1 MGHKM
6 EFIEIKRNESEKAA
20 WLEKR
25 KHYVTGT
32 DAGKLIGVSPY
43 GGKFAVWLDKMG
55 RAAPV
60 VETPA
65 MKAGKKF
72 ESAILQT
79 YAEEMNCKLEHVDG
93 YQLITCDKYPRLGAS
108 LDGWNHD
115 LQIPVDAKN
124 IKWKNEKW
132 GDAWTDQFPEYYK
145 AQLQVQM
152 MVTGATFAHLAV
164 MFSGQDFFIYSMEYD
179 EDMAQKILDASDEFW
194 PFVERDKMPEADG
207 SDEATEYIKSEF
219 ARGDA
224 AAVKE
229 PTEEIL
235 EALKGL
241 QKAKLDEKD
250 AQDRKTEFENRI
262 KLYMGDATSIKGV
275 CTWKNNK
282 DSVKTDWEQVASVA
296 LASMSA
302 EDQKKL
308 IASYT
313 KTKPGVR
320 VLRITAKGY

>member
-1 MGHKM
+1 M

-25 KHYVTGT
+25 KHYITGT
-32 DAGKLIGVSPY
+32 DAGKLIGVSPW
-43 GGKFAVWLDKMG
+43 GGKFAVWLDKTG

-93 YQLITCDKYPRLGAS
+93 YNLVTCDKYPRLGAS

-115 LQIPVDAKN
+115 LKIPVDAKN

-179 EDMAQKILDASDEFW
+179 EEMAQKILDATEEFW
-194 PFVERDKMPEADG
+194 PYVENDQMPEADG

-224 AAVKE
+224 AAVKD

-250 AQDRKTEFENRI
+250 ALDRKTEFENRI
-262 KLYMGDATSIKGV
+262 KLYMGDATAIKGV

-308 IASYT
+308 VASYT
-313 KTKPGVR
+313 TTKPGAR

>member
-1 MGHKM
+1 M
-6 EFIEIKRNESEKAA
+6 EFIEIKRNEAEKAA

-25 KHYVTGT
+25 KHYITGT

-72 ESAILQT
+72 ESAILQM

-93 YQLITCDKYPRLGAS
+93 YQLVTCDKYPRLGAS

-115 LQIPVDAKN
+115 LQVPVDAKN

-179 EDMAQKILDASDEFW
+179 EEMAQKILDATEEFW

-207 SDEATEYIKSEF
+207 SDEATEYIKSEY

-229 PTEEIL
+229 PTEEII

-262 KLYMGDATSIKGV
+262 KLYMGDATAIKGV

-313 KTKPGVR
+313 TTKPGAR

>member
-1 MGHKM
+1 M
-6 EFIEIKRNESEKAA
+6 EFIEIKRNEAEKAA

-25 KHYVTGT
+25 KHYITGT
-32 DAGKLIGVSPY
+32 DAGKLIGVSPW
-43 GGKFAVWLDKMG
+43 GGKFAVWLDKTG
-55 RAAPV
+55 RAAPI

-93 YQLITCDKYPRLGAS
+93 YNLITCDKYPRLGCS

-194 PFVERDKMPEADG
+194 PFVERDNMPEADG

-224 AAVKE
+224 AAVKD

-262 KLYMGDATSIKGV
+262 KLFMGDATAIKGV

-308 IASYT
+308 VASYT
-313 KTKPGVR
+313 TTKPGAR

>member
-1 MGHKM
+1 M
-6 EFIEIKRNESEKAA
+6 EFIETTKNEADKAA

-25 KHYVTGT
+25 KHYITGT

-43 GGKFAVWLDKMG
+43 GGKFAVWLDKTG

-72 ESAILQT
+72 ESAILQM

-115 LQIPVDAKN
+115 LQVPVDAKN

-179 EDMAQKILDASDEFW
+179 EDMAQKILGASDEFW

-250 AQDRKTEFENRI
+250 AQNRKTEFENRI
-262 KLYMGDATSIKGV
+262 KLFMGDATAIKGV
-275 CTWKNNK
+275 CTWNNNK

-313 KTKPGVR
+313 KTKPGAR

>member
-1 MGHKM
+1 M
-6 EFIEIKRNESEKAA
+6 EFIETTKNEADKAA

-25 KHYVTGT
+25 KHYITGT

-43 GGKFAVWLDKMG
+43 GGKFAVWLDKTG

-72 ESAILQT
+72 ESAILQM

-93 YQLITCDKYPRLGAS
+93 YNLITCDKYPRLGAS

-194 PFVERDKMPEADG
+194 PYVDNDKMPEADG

-219 ARGDA
+219 ARGDT

-250 AQDRKTEFENRI
+250 AQNRKTEFENRI
-262 KLYMGDATSIKGV
+262 KLFMGDATAIKGV
-275 CTWKNNK
+275 CTWNNNK

-313 KTKPGVR
+313 KTKPGAR

>member
-1 MGHKM
+1 M
-6 EFIEIKRNESEKAA
+6 EFIEIKRNEAEKAA

-132 GDAWTDQFPEYYK
+132 GDAWTNQFPEYYK

-179 EDMAQKILDASDEFW
+179 EDMAQKILDATEEFW
-194 PFVERDKMPEADG
+194 PYVENDQMPEADG
-207 SDEATEYIKSEF
+207 SDDATEYIKSEF

-224 AAVKE
+224 AAVKD

-235 EALKGL
+235 EALKDL

-250 AQDRKTEFENRI
+250 AQTRKAEAENKI
-262 KLYMGDATSIKGV
+262 KVYMGDATVIKGV

-313 KTKPGVR
+313 TTKPGAR

>member
-1 MGHKM
+1 M
-6 EFIEIKRNESEKAA
+6 EFIETKKNETEKAA

-32 DAGKLIGVSPY
+32 DAGKLIGVSPW
-43 GGKFAVWLDKMG
+43 GGKFAVWLDKTG

-93 YQLITCDKYPRLGAS
+93 YNLITCDKYPRLGAS

-250 AQDRKTEFENRI
+250 AQNRKTEFENRI
-262 KLYMGDATSIKGV
+262 KLFMGDATAIKGV
-275 CTWKNNK
+275 CTWNNNK

-313 KTKPGVR
+313 KTKPGAR

>member
-1 MGHKM
+1 M
-6 EFIEIKRNESEKAA
+6 EFIETTKNEADKAA

-25 KHYVTGT
+25 KHYITGT

-43 GGKFAVWLDKMG
+43 GGKFAVWLDKTG

-72 ESAILQT
+72 ESAILQM

-93 YQLITCDKYPRLGAS
+93 YQLITCDKFPRLGAS

-145 AQLQVQM
+145 AQLHVQM

-179 EDMAQKILDASDEFW
+179 EEMAQKILDASDEFW
-194 PFVERDKMPEADG
+194 HYVENDQMPDADG
-207 SDEATEYIKSEF
+207 SDEASEYIKSEF

-224 AAVKE
+224 ATVKE

-250 AQDRKTEFENRI
+250 AQNRKTEFENRI
-262 KLYMGDATSIKGV
+262 KLFMGDATAIKGV

-282 DSVKTDWEQVASVA
+282 DSVKTDWEQVANVA

-313 KTKPGVR
+313 TKKAGER

>member
-1 MGHKM
+1 M

-25 KHYVTGT
+25 KHYITGT
-32 DAGKLIGVSPY
+32 DAGKLIGVSPW
-43 GGKFAVWLDKMG
+43 GGKFAVWLDKTG

-93 YQLITCDKYPRLGAS
+93 YNLITCDKYPRLGAS

-164 MFSGQDFFIYSMEYD
+164 MFSGQDFIIYSMEYD

-250 AQDRKTEFENRI
+250 AQNRKTEFENRI
-262 KLYMGDATSIKGV
+262 KLFMGDATAIKGV
-275 CTWKNNK
+275 CTWNNNK

-313 KTKPGVR
+313 KTKPGAR

>member
-1 MGHKM
+1 M
-6 EFIEIKRNESEKAA
+6 EFIEIKRNEAEKAA

-72 ESAILQT
+72 ESAILQM

-132 GDAWTDQFPEYYK
+132 GDAWTVQFPEYYK
-145 AQLQVQM
+145 AQLPVQM
-152 MVTGATFAHLAV
+152 MVTGASFAHLAV

-224 AAVKE
+224 AAVKD

-262 KLYMGDATSIKGV
+262 KLYMGDATAIKGV

-308 IASYT
+308 VASYT
-313 KTKPGVR
+313 TTKPGAR

>member
-1 MGHKM
+1 M

-25 KHYVTGT
+25 KHYITGT
-32 DAGKLIGVSPY
+32 DAGKLIGVSPW
-43 GGKFAVWLDKMG
+43 GGKFAVWLDKTG

-93 YQLITCDKYPRLGAS
+93 YNLITCDKYPRLGAS

-115 LQIPVDAKN
+115 LKIPVDAKN

-179 EDMAQKILDASDEFW
+179 EEMAQKILDATEEFW
-194 PFVERDKMPEADG
+194 PYVENDQMPEADG
-207 SDEATEYIKSEF
+207 SDEATEYIKREF

-224 AAVKE
+224 AAVKD

-250 AQDRKTEFENRI
+250 ALDRKTEFENRI
-262 KLYMGDATSIKGV
+262 KLYMGDATAIKGV

-308 IASYT
+308 VASYT
-313 KTKPGVR
+313 TTKPGAR

>member
-1 MGHKM
+1 M
-6 EFIEIKRNESEKAA
+6 EFIETTKNEAEKAA

-25 KHYVTGT
+25 KHYITGT
-32 DAGKLIGVSPY
+32 DAGKLIGVSPW
-43 GGKFAVWLDKMG
+43 GGKFAVWLDKTG

-72 ESAILQT
+72 ESAILQM

-229 PTEEIL
+229 PTEEVL

-250 AQDRKTEFENRI
+250 AQNRKTEFENRI
-262 KLYMGDATSIKGV
+262 KLFMGDATAIKGV
-275 CTWKNNK
+275 CTWNNNK

-313 KTKPGVR
+313 KTKPGAR

>member
-1 MGHKM
+1 M
-6 EFIEIKRNESEKAA
+6 EFIETTKNEANKDA

-25 KHYVTGT
+25 KHYITGT
-32 DAGKLIGVSPY
+32 DAGKLIGVSPW
-43 GGKFAVWLDKMG
+43 GGKFAVWLDKTG

-72 ESAILQT
+72 ESAILQM

-93 YQLITCDKYPRLGAS
+93 YNLITCDKYPRLGAS

-194 PFVERDKMPEADG
+194 PYVENDQMPEADG

-250 AQDRKTEFENRI
+250 AQNRKTEFENRI
-262 KLYMGDATSIKGV
+262 KLFMGDATAIKGV
-275 CTWKNNK
+275 CTWNNNR

-313 KTKPGVR
+313 KTKPGAR

>member
-1 MGHKM
+1 M
-6 EFIEIKRNESEKAA
+6 EFIETTKNEANKDA

-25 KHYVTGT
+25 KHYITGT
-32 DAGKLIGVSPY
+32 DAGKLIGVSPW
-43 GGKFAVWLDKMG
+43 GGKFAVWLDKTG

-93 YQLITCDKYPRLGAS
+93 YNLITCDKYPRLGAS

-179 EDMAQKILDASDEFW
+179 EEMAQKILDASDEFW
-194 PFVERDKMPEADG
+194 PYVERDQMPEADG
-207 SDEATEYIKSEF
+207 SDEATEFIKSEF

-224 AAVKE
+224 ATVKD

-250 AQDRKTEFENRI
+250 AQTRKAEAENKI
-262 KLYMGDATSIKGV
+262 KVYMGDATVIKGV

-296 LASMSA
+296 IASMSA

-313 KTKPGVR
+313 TTKPGAR
-320 VLRITAKGY
+320 ILRITAKGY

>member
-1 MGHKM
+1 M
-6 EFIEIKRNESEKAA
+6 EFIETTKNEAEKAA

-93 YQLITCDKYPRLGAS
+93 YNLITCDKYPRLGAS
-108 LDGWNHD
+108 LDGWNHS
-115 LQIPVDAKN
+115 LGIPVDAKN
-124 IKWKNEKW
+124 IRFRDERW
-132 GDAWTDQFPEYYK
+132 GEAYTSDFPDYYK

-152 MVTGATFAHLAV
+152 MVTGAKFAHLAV
-164 MFSGQDFFIYSMEYD
+164 MFSGQDFFIYTMEYD
-179 EDMAQKILDASDEFW
+179 EELAKKILDAADAFW
-194 PFVERDKMPEADG
+194 PYVDGDQMPEADG

-219 ARGDA
+219 AMGDA
-224 AAVKE
+224 AAVKD

-235 EALKGL
+235 EALKDL

-250 AQDRKTEFENRI
+250 AQTRKAEAENKI
-262 KLYMGDATSIKGV
+262 KVYMGDATVIKGV

-282 DSVKTDWEQVASVA
+282 DSIKTDWEQVASVA

-302 EDQKKL
+302 EDRKKL

-313 KTKPGVR
+313 TTKPGSR

>member
-1 MGHKM
+1 M
-6 EFIEIKRNESEKAA
+6 EFIETAKNEAAKAA

-25 KHYVTGT
+25 KHYITGT
-32 DAGKLIGVSPY
+32 DAGKLIGVSPW
-43 GGKFAVWLDKMG
+43 GGKFAVWLDKTG

-72 ESAILQT
+72 ESAILQM

-115 LQIPVDAKN
+115 LQVPVDAKN

-194 PFVERDKMPEADG
+194 PYVERDKMPEADG

-224 AAVKE
+224 AIKEPKE

-235 EALKGL
+235 EALNGL

-250 AQDRKTEFENRI
+250 AQNRKTEFENRI
-262 KLYMGDATSIKGV
+262 KLFMGDATAIKGV
-275 CTWKNNK
+275 CTWNNNK

-313 KTKPGVR
+313 KTKPGAR

>member
-1 MGHKM
+1 M
-6 EFIEIKRNESEKAA
+6 EFIETTKNEADKAA

-25 KHYVTGT
+25 KHYITGT

-43 GGKFAVWLDKMG
+43 GGKFAVWLDKTG

-72 ESAILQT
+72 ESAILQM

-93 YQLITCDKYPRLGAS
+93 YQLITCDKYPRIGAS

-115 LQIPVDAKN
+115 LQVPVDAKN

-194 PFVERDKMPEADG
+194 PYVERDKMPEADG

-224 AAVKE
+224 ATVKE

-250 AQDRKTEFENRI
+250 AQNRKTEFENRI
-262 KLYMGDATSIKGV
+262 KLFMGDATAIKGV
-275 CTWKNNK
+275 CTWNNNK

-302 EDQKKL
+302 EDRKKL

-313 KTKPGVR
+313 KTKPGAR

>member
-1 MGHKM
+1 M
-6 EFIEIKRNESEKAA
+6 EYIETIKNEANKDA

-93 YQLITCDKYPRLGAS
+93 YNLITCDKYPRLGAS

-224 AAVKE
+224 AAVKD

-250 AQDRKTEFENRI
+250 AQNRKTEFENRI
-262 KLYMGDATSIKGV
+262 KLYMGDATAIKGV
-275 CTWKNNK
+275 CTWNNNK
-282 DSVKTDWEQVASVA
+282 DSIKTDWEQVASVA

-308 IASYT
+308 VASYT
-313 KTKPGVR
+313 TTKPGAR

>member
-1 MGHKM
+1 M
-6 EFIEIKRNESEKAA
+6 EFIEIKRNEAEKAA

-179 EDMAQKILDASDEFW
+179 EDMAQKILDATEEFW

-224 AAVKE
+224 AAVKD

-262 KLYMGDATSIKGV
+262 KLYMGDATAIKGV

-308 IASYT
+308 VASYT
-313 KTKPGVR
+313 TTKPGAR

>member
-1 MGHKM
+1 M

-25 KHYVTGT
+25 KHYITGT
-32 DAGKLIGVSPY
+32 DAGKLIGVSPW

-93 YQLITCDKYPRLGAS
+93 YNLVTCDKYHRLGAS

-194 PFVERDKMPEADG
+194 PYVENDQMPEADG

-224 AAVKE
+224 AAVKD

-262 KLYMGDATSIKGV
+262 KLYMGDATAIKGV

-282 DSVKTDWEQVASVA
+282 DSVKTDWEQVAIVA
-296 LASMSA
+296 LASMSF

-308 IASYT
+308 IDSYT
-313 KTKPGVR
+313 TTKPGAR

>member
-1 MGHKM
+1 M
-6 EFIEIKRNESEKAA
+6 EFIETTKNEADKAA

-25 KHYVTGT
+25 KHYITGT
-32 DAGKLIGVSPY
+32 DAGKLIGVSPW
-43 GGKFAVWLDKMG
+43 GGKFAVWLDKTG

-72 ESAILQT
+72 ESAILQM

-93 YQLITCDKYPRLGAS
+93 YQLITCDKYPRIGAS

-115 LQIPVDAKN
+115 LQVPVDAKN

-194 PFVERDKMPEADG
+194 PYVERDKMPEADG

-250 AQDRKTEFENRI
+250 AQNRKTEFENRI
-262 KLYMGDATSIKGV
+262 KLFMGDATAIKGV
-275 CTWKNNK
+275 CTWNNNK
-282 DSVKTDWEQVASVA
+282 DSVKTDWEQVANVA

-313 KTKPGVR
+313 KTKPGAR

>member
-1 MGHKM
+1 M
-6 EFIEIKRNESEKAA
+6 EFIEIKRNEAEKAA

-32 DAGKLIGVSPY
+32 DAGKLIGVSPW
-43 GGKFAVWLDKMG
+43 GGKFAVWLDKTG

-93 YQLITCDKYPRLGAS
+93 YNLITCDKYPRLGAS

-194 PFVERDKMPEADG
+194 PYVERDKMPEADG

-219 ARGDA
+219 SRGDA

-250 AQDRKTEFENRI
+250 AQNRKTEFENRI
-262 KLYMGDATSIKGV
+262 KLFMGDATAIKGV
-275 CTWKNNK
+275 CTWNNNK

-313 KTKPGVR
+313 TTKPGAR

>member
-1 MGHKM
+1 M
-6 EFIEIKRNESEKAA
+6 EFIEIKRNEAEKAA

-25 KHYVTGT
+25 KHYITGT
-32 DAGKLIGVSPY
+32 DAGKLIGVSPW
-43 GGKFAVWLDKMG
+43 GGKFAVWLDKTG

-93 YQLITCDKYPRLGAS
+93 YQLITCDKYPSLGAS

-224 AAVKE
+224 STVKE

-250 AQDRKTEFENRI
+250 AQNRKTEFENRI
-262 KLYMGDATSIKGV
+262 KLYMGDATAIKGV

-313 KTKPGVR
+313 TTKPGAR

>member
-1 MGHKM
+1 M
-6 EFIEIKRNESEKAA
+6 EFIEIKRNEAEKAA

-25 KHYVTGT
+25 KHYITGT

-179 EDMAQKILDASDEFW
+179 EDMAQKILDATEEFW

-224 AAVKE
+224 AAVKD

-262 KLYMGDATSIKGV
+262 KLYMGDATAIKGV

-313 KTKPGVR
+313 TTKPGAR

>member
-1 MGHKM
+1 M
-6 EFIEIKRNESEKAA
+6 EFIETKKNENEKDA
-20 WLEKR
+20 WLDKR

-43 GGKFAVWLDKMG
+43 GGKFAVWLDKTG

-179 EDMAQKILDASDEFW
+179 EEMAQKILDATEEFW
-194 PFVERDKMPEADG
+194 PYVENDQMPEADG

-224 AAVKE
+224 AAVKD

-262 KLYMGDATSIKGV
+262 KLYMGDATAIKGV

-313 KTKPGVR
+313 TTKPGAR

>member
-1 MGHKM
+1 M
-6 EFIEIKRNESEKAA
+6 EFIEIKRNEAEKAA

-93 YQLITCDKYPRLGAS
+93 YNLITCDKYPRLGAS

-194 PFVERDKMPEADG
+194 PYVENDQMPEADG

-219 ARGDA
+219 ARGDS

-235 EALKGL
+235 EALKDL

-250 AQDRKTEFENRI
+250 AQNRKAEAENKI
-262 KLYMGDATSIKGV
+262 KVYMGDATVINGV

-313 KTKPGVR
+313 TTKPGAR

>member
-1 MGHKM
+1 M
-6 EFIEIKRNESEKAA
+6 EFIETKKNETEKAA

-25 KHYVTGT
+25 KHYITGT
-32 DAGKLIGVSPY
+32 DAGKLIGVSPW
-43 GGKFAVWLDKMG
+43 GGKFAVWLDKTG

-93 YQLITCDKYPRLGAS
+93 YNLITCDKYPRLGAS

-132 GDAWTDQFPEYYK
+132 GDAWTSDFPEYYK

-179 EDMAQKILDASDEFW
+179 EEMAQKILEATDEFW
-194 PFVERDKMPEADG
+194 PYVENDQMPEADG

-219 ARGDA
+219 SRGDA
-224 AAVKE
+224 AAVKD

-262 KLYMGDATSIKGV
+262 KLYMGDATAIKGV

-308 IASYT
+308 VASYT
-313 KTKPGVR
+313 TTKPGAR

>member
-1 MGHKM
+1 M
-6 EFIEIKRNESEKAA
+6 EFIETKRNEAEKAA

-79 YAEEMNCKLEHVDG
+79 YAEEMNCKLKHVDG

-179 EDMAQKILDASDEFW
+179 EDMAQKILDATDEFW
-194 PFVERDKMPEADG
+194 PYVENDQMPEADG

-224 AAVKE
+224 AAVKD

-262 KLYMGDATSIKGV
+262 KLYMGDATAIKGV

-308 IASYT
+308 VASYT
-313 KTKPGVR
+313 TTKPGAR

>member
-1 MGHKM
+1 M
-6 EFIEIKRNESEKAA
+6 EFIEIKRNEAEKAA

-25 KHYVTGT
+25 KHYITGT

-194 PFVERDKMPEADG
+194 PFVDHDKMPEADG
-207 SDEATEYIKSEF
+207 SDEATEYIKSAF
-219 ARGDA
+219 ARGDD

-241 QKAKLDEKD
+241 QRAKLDEKD

-262 KLYMGDATSIKGV
+262 KVYMGDATSIKGV

-308 IASYT
+308 VASYT
-313 KTKPGVR
+313 TTKPGAR

>member
-1 MGHKM
+1 M
-6 EFIEIKRNESEKAA
+6 EYIETTKTETEKAA

-32 DAGKLIGVSPY
+32 DAGKLIGISPY
-43 GGKFAVWLDKMG
+43 GGKFAVWLDKTG

-93 YQLITCDKYPRLGAS
+93 YNLITCDKYPRLGAS
-108 LDGWNHD
+108 LDGWNHT
-115 LQIPVDAKN
+115 LGCPVDAKN
-124 IKWKNEKW
+124 IRWKDEKW
-132 GDAWTDQFPEYYK
+132 GDAWTSDFPEYYK

-179 EDMAQKILDASDEFW
+179 EEMAQKILDATDEFW
-194 PFVERDKMPEADG
+194 PYVENDQMPEADG

-219 ARGDA
+219 AMGDA
-224 AAVKE
+224 DAVKD

-262 KLYMGDATSIKGV
+262 KLYMGDATAIKGV

-308 IASYT
+308 VESYT
-313 KTKPGVR
+313 TTKPGAR

>member
-1 MGHKM
+1 M
-6 EFIEIKRNESEKAA
+6 EYIETTKTETEKAA

-32 DAGKLIGVSPY
+32 DAGKLIGVSPW
-43 GGKFAVWLDKMG
+43 GGKFAVWLDKTG

-93 YQLITCDKYPRLGAS
+93 YNLITCDKYPRLGAS

-115 LQIPVDAKN
+115 LKIPVDAKN

-179 EDMAQKILDASDEFW
+179 EEMAQKILDATEEFW
-194 PFVERDKMPEADG
+194 PYVENDQMPEADG

-224 AAVKE
+224 AAVKD

-250 AQDRKTEFENRI
+250 ALDRKTEFENRI
-262 KLYMGDATSIKGV
+262 KLYMGDATAIKGV

-308 IASYT
+308 VASYT
-313 KTKPGVR
+313 TTKPGAR

>member
-1 MGHKM
+1 M
-6 EFIEIKRNESEKAA
+6 EYIENTKTETEKAA

-32 DAGKLIGVSPY
+32 DAGKLIGVSPW
-43 GGKFAVWLDKMG
+43 GGKFAVWLDKTG

-93 YQLITCDKYPRLGAS
+93 YNLITCDKYPRLGAS

-115 LQIPVDAKN
+115 LKIPVDAKN

-194 PFVERDKMPEADG
+194 NYVENDQMPEADG

-224 AAVKE
+224 AAVKD

-250 AQDRKTEFENRI
+250 ALDRKTEFENRI
-262 KLYMGDATSIKGV
+262 KLYMGDATAIKGV

-308 IASYT
+308 VASYT
-313 KTKPGVR
+313 TTKPGAR

>member
-1 MGHKM
+1 M
-6 EFIEIKRNESEKAA
+6 EFIEIKRNEAEKAA

-25 KHYVTGT
+25 KHYITGT
-32 DAGKLIGVSPY
+32 DAGKLIGVSPW
-43 GGKFAVWLDKMG
+43 GGKFAVWLDKTG

-72 ESAILQT
+72 ESAILQM

-194 PFVERDKMPEADG
+194 PYVERDKMPEADG

-250 AQDRKTEFENRI
+250 AQNRKTEFENRI
-262 KLYMGDATSIKGV
+262 KLFMGDATAIKGV
-275 CTWKNNK
+275 CTWNNNK
-282 DSVKTDWEQVASVA
+282 DSVKTDWEQVARLA

-313 KTKPGVR
+313 KTKPGAR

>member
-1 MGHKM
+1 M
-6 EFIEIKRNESEKAA
+6 EYIETIKNEANKDA

-43 GGKFAVWLDKMG
+43 GGKFAVWLDKTG

-93 YQLITCDKYPRLGAS
+93 YNLITCDKYPRLGAS

-224 AAVKE
+224 AAVKD

-250 AQDRKTEFENRI
+250 AQNRKTEFENRI
-262 KLYMGDATSIKGV
+262 KLYMGDATAIKGV
-275 CTWKNNK
+275 CTWNNNK

-308 IASYT
+308 VASYT
-313 KTKPGVR
+313 TTKPGAR

>member
-1 MGHKM
+1 M
-6 EFIEIKRNESEKAA
+6 EFIEIKRNEAEKDA

-93 YQLITCDKYPRLGAS
+93 YNLITCDKYPRLGAS

-179 EDMAQKILDASDEFW
+179 EDMAQKILDATEEFW

-224 AAVKE
+224 AAVKD

-262 KLYMGDATSIKGV
+262 KLYMGDATAIKGV

-302 EDQKKL
+302 EDNKKL
-308 IASYT
+308 VAAYT
-313 KTKPGVR
+313 TTKPGAR

>member
-1 MGHKM
+1 M
-6 EFIEIKRNESEKAA
+6 EFIETTKNEAEKAA

-32 DAGKLIGVSPY
+32 DAGKLIGVSPW
-43 GGKFAVWLDKMG
+43 GGKFAVWLDKTG

-93 YQLITCDKYPRLGAS
+93 YNLITCDKYPRLGAS

-179 EDMAQKILDASDEFW
+179 EEMAQKILDATEEFW
-194 PFVERDKMPEADG
+194 PYVENDQMPEADG
-207 SDEATEYIKSEF
+207 SNEATEYIKSEF
-219 ARGDA
+219 AMGDA
-224 AAVKE
+224 AAVKD

-262 KLYMGDATSIKGV
+262 KLYMCDATAIKGV

-313 KTKPGVR
+313 TTKPGAR

>member
-1 MGHKM
+1 M
-6 EFIEIKRNESEKAA
+6 EYIEIKRNESEKAA

-179 EDMAQKILDASDEFW
+179 EDMAQKILDATDEFW
-194 PFVERDKMPEADG
+194 PFVERDQMPEADG

-224 AAVKE
+224 AEVKD

-235 EALKGL
+235 EALKDL

-250 AQDRKTEFENRI
+250 AQTRKAEAENKI
-262 KLYMGDATSIKGV
+262 KVYMGDATVIKGV

-313 KTKPGVR
+313 TTKPGAR